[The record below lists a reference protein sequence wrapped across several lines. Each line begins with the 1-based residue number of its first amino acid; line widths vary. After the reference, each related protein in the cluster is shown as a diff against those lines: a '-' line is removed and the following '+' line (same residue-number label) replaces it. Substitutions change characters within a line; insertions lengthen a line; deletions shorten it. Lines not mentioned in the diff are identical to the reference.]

1 MIKKMICLGV
11 ILVMVI
17 LAFTACNG
25 NGVEIAGKSLVFN
38 VYATGYSYG
47 VSELSQYNLTKKVDS
62 LDELINLSNENDYP
76 FFNESD
82 TDYHWELSKKIREY
96 DDSYFQEKA
105 LILVFY
111 YKSAGYPIK
120 IDSLRIQGDTIK
132 VIMARPKL
140 TAVDDVVSWQAF
152 LIELDKKDVE
162 GIDKVETVQIIK
174 GKMKDYDYY

>member
-47 VSELSQYNLTKKVDS
+47 VSELSQYNLNKKVDS
-62 LDELINLSNENDYP
+62 LDALINLSNENNYP
-76 FFNESD
+76 FFNENDENYNSD
-82 TDYHWELSKKIREY
+82 LSQKVREY
-96 DDSYFQEKA
+96 DASYFQEKV

-111 YKSAGYPIK
+111 FKSAGYPIK
-120 IDSLRIQGDTIK
+120 IDSLRIQNDTIK
-132 VIMARPKL
+132 VIMAMPKL
-140 TAVDDVVSWQAF
+140 SSVDDVVSWQAF

-162 GIDKVETVQIIK
+162 GADKVETVQIIK

>member
-1 MIKKMICLGV
+1 MSKKIISLGV
-11 ILVMVI
+11 ILVLVV

-25 NGVEIAGKSLVFN
+25 NDFEIAGKSLDFN

-82 TDYHWELSKKIREY
+82 TDYNWELSKKIREH

-111 YKSAGYPIK
+111 FKSAGYPIK

-132 VIMARPKL
+132 VIMASPEL
-140 TAVDDVVSWQAF
+140 TAVNDVVSWEAF
-152 LIELDKKDVE
+152 LIEVYKKDVE
-162 GIDKVETVQIIK
+162 GTDKVETVKIIK
-174 GKMKDYDYY
+174 GELKDYNYF